1 MSILDPEFELNPKPF
16 VVQMTIAGIFM
27 LFVFVGFNI
36 YTQSALIAAFASSVF
51 LSFAVPDSHATDPRP
66 MIGGYMVGIA
76 IGISLS
82 IVCQSTVSENIM
94 GGFGALFGYAH
105 ISSSGIHP
113 YSPAYT
119 AFFAFLAF
127 LITAFFMAAT
137 DTEHAPA
144 VGIAVGL
151 IINPW
156 DLKTI
161 VFLLIGISVL
171 TVFKKSLER
180 WMMNLI

>member
-1 MSILDPEFELNPKPF
+1 MSILDPEFEIDPKPF

-51 LSFAVPDSHATDPRP
+51 LAFAVPDSHSTDPRP
-66 MIGGYMVGIA
+66 MIGGYMVSIT
-76 IGISLS
+76 IGVSLS
-82 IVCQSTVSENIM
+82 LIYSSSVSEGILN
-94 GGFGALFGYAH
+94 GFGALFGYAH
-105 ISSSGIHP
+105 ISSGIYP

-127 LITAFFMAAT
+127 IITAFSMATT

-156 DLKTI
+156 TPQTLL
-161 VFLLIGISVL
+161 FLGIGIVVL
-171 TVFKKSLER
+171 TGFKKVLER
-180 WMMNLI
+180 WMVNLI